1 MSQQNDNLM
10 AGVFTET
17 SASDLRT
24 WIEGMAPS
32 RIDELPFGVIHLD
45 PAGKVVLF
53 SRVEAMQSGFG
64 DRPAIGRT
72 FFTELAPCMAAPAF
86 MQKLARAERE
96 GALDITFE
104 SVGDFADAERQL
116 RVRVISA
123 SDRGTWVF
131 LQRLSH

>member
-1 MSQQNDNLM
+1 MS
-10 AGVFTET
+10 AG
-17 SASDLRT
+17 DLRA
-24 WIEGMAPS
+24 WIEGLPPS
-32 RIDELPFGVIHLD
+32 RIDELPFGVIRLD
-45 PAGKVVLF
+45 RAGKVVLF

-72 FFTELAPCMAAPAF
+72 FFTELAPCMGAPAF
-86 MQKLARAERE
+86 MERLARAERE

-104 SVGDFADAERQL
+104 SVGDFADADREL

-131 LQRLSH
+131 LQRLSQ